1 MRLPEE
7 MLGQEARCPGCGC
20 VFTPGPKTPVSAGES
35 GRSPAPITAITE
47 PSPLRPSPAPNA
59 SAEPEEEER
68 PWERTQRRRTRRD
81 SEPHRGPIILVLG
94 ITSLVMA
101 FLCGLGLPFG
111 VAAWVM
117 GYRDLRKM
125 RYEKSMDPEGEGMTQ
140 AGMVCGAIGSFIAA
154 LCVMG
159 AIAYCFFMYF
169 VFTSVMANI
178 STNPAFTSARM
189 RPAPASTLPAVAA
202 PPVSDTAPPAPAV
215 PPPAPVAPPAPQPED
230 KDKQ

>member
-35 GRSPAPITAITE
+35 GRSPAPVTAITE
-47 PSPLRPSPAPNA
+47 PSPLRPSPAPIP

-81 SEPHRGPIILVLG
+81 SEPHRGPTILILG
-94 ITSLVMA
+94 IIGLVVGM
-101 FLCGLGLPFG
+101 LCGVGLPFG

-125 RYEKSMDPEGEGMTQ
+125 RYAKSMDPEGEGMTQ
-140 AGMVCGAIGSFIAA
+140 AGMVCGAIGTFFATLCGLGVIA
-154 LCVMG
+154 
-159 AIAYCFFMYF
+159 YF
-169 VFTSVMANI
+169 VFIYFVVTATLAGVR
-178 STNPAFTSARM
+178 TNPAFSGKMGPMPTAAA
-189 RPAPASTLPAVAA
+189 PIAPA
-202 PPVSDTAPPAPAV
+202 
-215 PPPAPVAPPAPQPED
+215 PPPAPVPPPPPGDQD
-230 KDKQ
+230 KP